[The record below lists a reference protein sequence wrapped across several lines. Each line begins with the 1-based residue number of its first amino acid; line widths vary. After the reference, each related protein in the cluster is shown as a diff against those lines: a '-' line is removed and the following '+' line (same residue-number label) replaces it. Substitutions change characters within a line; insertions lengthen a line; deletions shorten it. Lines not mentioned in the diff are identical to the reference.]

1 MTQRR
6 GDVGEESID
15 LPFGAVPPA
24 ISCHHSHERG
34 DNNRGAP
41 ERRSGHIRG
50 IILVGPTL
58 WLIHDVFGPITQ
70 MLQAD
75 PVDVLTSVARLVAE
89 APSLREVVAG
99 LAGTLRAPIPFDRLH
114 VLRLDRA
121 DSFVLYT
128 ASETG
133 GVEVTKHLVG
143 DPATQMDAV
152 DDAARSR
159 IVCTIRQGARVH
171 GALWLTSPNEDAF
184 CTAHQKLMDSVV
196 DLLGLA
202 FEHDAIVERDKLRR
216 ERIDSLRGLLQTMA
230 GALDIR
236 RVFDEVSEVVRGGL
250 PHDMLV
256 ITSWGADGTSFR
268 IYAMAGAAAE
278 PDFFEAQP
286 LSGDDLAQLQRD
298 AYVIHDADTEVP
310 PTSLR
315 GKIFR
320 RFGVRSALRVLMPLG
335 TRVFGSLFFLSWQTD
350 RFSEE
355 DVDFARRV
363 ADHLALALSHEQLAE
378 AARRQAESRETAARL
393 EAQVAT
399 LTRELES
406 RTGHRRVVGQSKQWK
421 DVLAH
426 AARVA
431 HTETTVLLTGE
442 SGTGKEVVARFIHH
456 ASRRSQG
463 PFVAINCAALPDQ
476 LLESELFGHERGA
489 FTGAVSAKPGRIE
502 QANGGVLF
510 LDEVGEMAP
519 TVQAKLLRVL
529 EEREFM
535 RLGSTRA
542 LHADI
547 RVIAATNRD
556 LHAAMQRG
564 EFREDLYYRLGVFEI
579 SLPPLRARLDDV
591 LELADSFLAEIGE
604 TVGRPAAG
612 ISRDAREH
620 LLTYEWPGN
629 VRELRNAIE
638 RAVILADGGF
648 IRSEHLPVT
657 PRRAGRSDDHT
668 AANLPAGGVNLEDI
682 ERSLVV
688 KALTQARH
696 NKTRAAKLLG
706 LTRAQLYSRIEK
718 YGLTGTES

>member
-1 MTQRR
+1 MQ
-6 GDVGEESID
+6 
-15 LPFGAVPPA
+15 
-24 ISCHHSHERG
+24 
-34 DNNRGAP
+34 
-41 ERRSGHIRG
+41 
-50 IILVGPTL
+50 
-58 WLIHDVFGPITQ
+58 
-70 MLQAD
+70 QAD

-99 LAGTLRAPIPFDRLH
+99 VSGTLRATIPFERLH
-114 VLRLDRA
+114 VLRLYRA
-121 DSFVLYT
+121 DSFVLYVAGT
-128 ASETG
+128 TG
-133 GVEVTKHLVG
+133 DVEVTTHLVG
-143 DPATQMDAV
+143 DPATHLDAV
-152 DDAARSR
+152 DEATRSR

-171 GALWLTSPNEDAF
+171 GALWLTSSREGAF
-184 CTAHQKLMDSVV
+184 CTAHQQLMDSVV

-202 FEHDAIVERDKLRR
+202 FEHDAIIEREKLRR
-216 ERIDSLRGLLQTMA
+216 ERIDSLRRLLQTMA

-236 RVFDEVSEVVRGGL
+236 HVFDKVSEVVRGGL

-256 ITSWGADGTSFR
+256 ITSWGEDGTSFR
-268 IYAMAGAAAE
+268 VYAMAGATAE
-278 PDFFEAQP
+278 ADFFEPQQ
-286 LSGDDLAQLQRD
+286 LSGDDLAQLRRD
-298 AYVIHDADTEVP
+298 AYVVHDADAEVP
-310 PTSLR
+310 ITSLR

-320 RFGVRSALRVLMPLG
+320 RFAVRSALRVLMPLG
-335 TRVFGSLFFLSWQTD
+335 TEVFGSLFFLSWQTD
-350 RFSEE
+350 RFSED

-363 ADHLALALSHEQLAE
+363 ADHLALALSHERLAE
-378 AARRQAESRETAARL
+378 AARSQAESRETAARL

-399 LTRELES
+399 LTRELEA
-406 RTGHRRVVGQSKQWK
+406 RTGQRRVVGQSKQWK

-489 FTGAVSAKPGRIE
+489 FTGAVSTKPGRIE
-502 QANGGVLF
+502 QASGGVLF

-535 RLGSTRA
+535 RLGSTRV

-556 LHAAMQRG
+556 LQAAMQRG

-579 SLPPLRARLDDV
+579 SLPALRDRLDDV
-591 LELADSFLAEIGE
+591 LELADAFLAEIGE

-612 ISRDAREH
+612 IARDARDH

-657 PRRAGRSDDHT
+657 PRRAARSDDEG
-668 AANLPAGGVNLEDI
+668 AASLPVGGVNLEDI

>member
-1 MTQRR
+1 
-6 GDVGEESID
+6 
-15 LPFGAVPPA
+15 
-24 ISCHHSHERG
+24 
-34 DNNRGAP
+34 
-41 ERRSGHIRG
+41 
-50 IILVGPTL
+50 
-58 WLIHDVFGPITQ
+58 

-99 LAGTLRAPIPFDRLH
+99 LAATLRAAIPFERLH

-128 ASETG
+128 ARETG
-133 GVEVTKHLVG
+133 DVEVTKHLVG

-152 DDAARSR
+152 DEAARSR
-159 IVCTIRQGARVH
+159 IVCTIRQGPRVH
-171 GALWLTSPNEDAF
+171 GALWLTSANEGAF
-184 CTAHQKLMDSVV
+184 CTPHQKLMDSVV

-236 RVFDEVSEVVRGGL
+236 HVFDKVSEVVRGGL

-256 ITSWGADGTSFR
+256 ITSWGGDGSSFR
-268 IYAMAGAAAE
+268 IYAMAGATAE
-278 PDFFEAQP
+278 PDLFEAQP

-298 AYVIHDADTEVP
+298 AYVIHDADAEVP
-310 PTSLR
+310 TTSLR

-350 RFSEE
+350 RFSED

-378 AARRQAESRETAARL
+378 AARSQAESRETAARL

-406 RTGHRRVVGQSKQWK
+406 RSGHRRVVGQSKQWK

-426 AARVA
+426 SARVA

-456 ASRRSQG
+456 ASRRGHG

-489 FTGAVSAKPGRIE
+489 FTGAVAAKPGRIE
-502 QANGGVLF
+502 QANNGVLF

-535 RLGSTRA
+535 RLGSTRV

-579 SLPPLRARLDDV
+579 SLPPLRDRLDDV

-657 PRRAGRSDDHT
+657 PRRAGRSDDGNPT
-668 AANLPAGGVNLEDI
+668 ANLPAGGVNLEDI

>member
-1 MTQRR
+1 
-6 GDVGEESID
+6 
-15 LPFGAVPPA
+15 
-24 ISCHHSHERG
+24 
-34 DNNRGAP
+34 
-41 ERRSGHIRG
+41 
-50 IILVGPTL
+50 
-58 WLIHDVFGPITQ
+58 

-75 PVDVLTSVARLVAE
+75 PVDVLTSVARLVGE
-89 APSLREVVAG
+89 APSLRDVVVR
-99 LAGTLRAPIPFDRLH
+99 LSDTLRVTIPFERLH

-121 DSFVLYT
+121 ESFVLYV
-128 ASETG
+128 AGEHG
-133 GVEVTKHLVG
+133 EIEVTTHLVG
-143 DPATQMDAV
+143 DPATPFDAV
-152 DDAARSR
+152 DETARSR
-159 IVCTIRQGARVH
+159 ILCTIRHGSRVH
-171 GALWLTSPNEDAF
+171 GALWLTSTREDAF
-184 CTAHQKLMDSVV
+184 CEAHQKLMDSVV

-202 FEHDAIVERDKLRR
+202 VEHDAIVARDTLRR

-236 RVFDEVSEVVRGGL
+236 HVFNRVAEVVRGGL

-256 ITSWGADGTSFR
+256 ITSWGAEGTFR
-268 IYAMAGAAAE
+268 VYAMAGATPDPELLE
-278 PDFFEAQP
+278 PQA
-286 LSGDDLAQLQRD
+286 LTGDDLAQLQRD
-298 AYVIHDADTEVP
+298 AYVVHDADIEVL
-310 PTSLR
+310 PTSVR
-315 GKIFR
+315 GRLFR
-320 RFGVRSALRVLMPLG
+320 RYGVRSALRVLMPLG
-335 TRVFGSLFFLSWQTD
+335 SEVFGSLFFLSRQTD
-350 RFSEE
+350 RFSE
-355 DVDFARRV
+355 DDIDFARRV
-363 ADHLALALSHEQLAE
+363 ADHLALALSHERLAE

-399 LTRELES
+399 LTRELEARS
-406 RTGHRRVVGQSKQWK
+406 GHRRVVGQSKQWK

-431 HTETTVLLTGE
+431 NTETTVLLTGE

-456 ASRRSQG
+456 GSRRGHG

-502 QANGGVLF
+502 QASGGVLF

-535 RLGSTRA
+535 RLGSTRV

-556 LHAAMQRG
+556 LHAAIKRG

-579 SLPPLRARLDDV
+579 ALPPLRERLDDV
-591 LELADSFLAEIGE
+591 LDLAEAFLAEIGE

-612 ISRDAREH
+612 IARDAKDQ
-620 LLTYEWPGN
+620 LLSYGWPGN

-648 IRSEHLPVT
+648 IRGEHLPVT
-657 PRRAGRSDDHT
+657 PRRASAARGDEEST
-668 AANLPAGGVNLEDI
+668 ASLPAGGVNLEDI

-696 NKTRAAKLLG
+696 NKTRAARLLG

>member
-1 MTQRR
+1 
-6 GDVGEESID
+6 
-15 LPFGAVPPA
+15 
-24 ISCHHSHERG
+24 
-34 DNNRGAP
+34 
-41 ERRSGHIRG
+41 
-50 IILVGPTL
+50 
-58 WLIHDVFGPITQ
+58 

-99 LAGTLRAPIPFDRLH
+99 VSGTLRMTIPFERLH
-114 VLRLDRA
+114 VLRLYRA
-121 DSFVLYT
+121 DSFVLYVAGT
-128 ASETG
+128 TG
-133 GVEVTKHLVG
+133 DVEVTTHLVG
-143 DPATQMDAV
+143 DPATHLDAV
-152 DDAARSR
+152 DEATRSR

-171 GALWLTSPNEDAF
+171 GALWLTSSREGAF

-202 FEHDAIVERDKLRR
+202 FEHDAIIERDKLRR
-216 ERIDSLRGLLQTMA
+216 ERIDSLRRLLQTMA

-236 RVFDEVSEVVRGGL
+236 HVFDNVSEVVRGGL

-256 ITSWGADGTSFR
+256 ITSWGEDGTSFR
-268 IYAMAGAAAE
+268 VYAMAGATAE
-278 PDFFEAQP
+278 ADFFEPQP
-286 LSGDDLAQLQRD
+286 LSGDDLAQLRRD
-298 AYVIHDADTEVP
+298 AYVVHDADAEVP
-310 PTSLR
+310 ITSLR

-335 TRVFGSLFFLSWQTD
+335 TEVFGSLFFLSWQTD
-350 RFSEE
+350 RFSED

-363 ADHLALALSHEQLAE
+363 ADHLALALSHERLAE
-378 AARRQAESRETAARL
+378 AARSQAESRETAARL

-399 LTRELES
+399 LTRELEA
-406 RTGHRRVVGQSKQWK
+406 RTGQRRVVGQSKQWK

-431 HTETTVLLTGE
+431 QTETTVLLTGE

-456 ASRRSQG
+456 ASRRGQG

-489 FTGAVSAKPGRIE
+489 FTGAVSTKPGRIE
-502 QANGGVLF
+502 QASGGVLF

-535 RLGSTRA
+535 RLGSTRV

-556 LHAAMQRG
+556 LQAAMQRG

-579 SLPPLRARLDDV
+579 ALPALRDRLDDV
-591 LELADSFLAEIGE
+591 LELADAFLAEIGE

-612 ISRDAREH
+612 ISREARDH

-657 PRRAGRSDDHT
+657 PRRAARSDDEG
-668 AANLPAGGVNLEDI
+668 AASLPVGGVNLEDI

-688 KALTQARH
+688 KALNQARH